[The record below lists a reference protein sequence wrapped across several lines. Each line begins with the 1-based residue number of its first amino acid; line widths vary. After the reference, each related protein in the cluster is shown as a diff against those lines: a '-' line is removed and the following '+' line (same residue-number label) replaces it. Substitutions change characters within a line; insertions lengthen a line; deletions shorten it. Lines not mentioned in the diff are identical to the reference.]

1 MNTNLYILGNGFDLM
16 HEIPSSY
23 SDFARFC
30 KKKNK
35 SLFDIVNKSFPS
47 LSKNPDNLWSNFEE
61 ALGTPDYNFMLKE
74 AKKNDI
80 GKIENMEKPLGV
92 DYCEL
97 RDMMTKWIESL
108 SKSIEVTKVS
118 KQMYFDKENAFFLTF
133 NYTNTL
139 EEVYGIPSDICCHI
153 HEGYDKTL
161 SVDFVGYNWGHSKCE
176 NEINTKLKSLRLDAT
191 DVIPHDIKE
200 AVMYF
205 GKRYDDGNRKLE
217 SWMESIP
224 KQVNDIIV
232 MGHSMAE
239 VDYPYFKSICETY
252 PSAKWHIFYFNQNDL
267 NRKRKVVVDLE
278 IADRVE
284 LLGTTK

>member
-1 MNTNLYILGNGFDLM
+1 MYNFVFI
-16 HEIPSSY
+16 IP
-23 SDFARFC
+23 
-30 KKKNK
+30 
-35 SLFDIVNKSFPS
+35 FPL
-47 LSKNPDNLWSNFEE
+47 LSHNPDNLWSNFEE
-61 ALGTPDYNFMLKE
+61 ALGTPNYDIMLNE
-74 AKKNDI
+74 AKRNDI
-80 GKIENMEKPLGV
+80 GKIDNMEKPLGV

-97 RDMMTKWIESL
+97 RDMMAKWIESL
-108 SKSIEVTKVS
+108 SKSIEVTKVP
-118 KQMYFDKENAFFLTF
+118 KYVYFEKENSFFLTF

-139 EEVYGIPSDICCHI
+139 EDVYEIPREKCCHI
-153 HEGYDKTL
+153 HERYDKTRH
-161 SVDFVGYNWGHSKCE
+161 VDFVGYNWGHSKCD
-176 NEINTKLKSLRLDAT
+176 NEINTKLKSLELDGT
-191 DVIPHDIKE
+191 DVIPHEIKE
-200 AVMYF
+200 AVMNF
-205 GKRYDDGNRKLE
+205 GKRYDDGNRILE

-284 LLGTTK
+284 LLGTIK

>member
-1 MNTNLYILGNGFDLM
+1 MNTKLYILGNGFDLM
-16 HEIPSSY
+16 HGIPSSY

-30 KKKNK
+30 KQKKETLYFLINEEFPK
-35 SLFDIVNKSFPS
+35 LCKDPDI
-47 LSKNPDNLWSNFEE
+47 LWSNFEE
-61 ALGTPDYNFMLKE
+61 ALGTPDYDFMLKE
-74 AKKNDI
+74 AKRNDI

-92 DYCEL
+92 DYYEL
-97 RDMMTKWIESL
+97 RDMMAKWIESL

-118 KQMYFDKENAFFLTF
+118 KQVYFDKENTFFLTF

-139 EEVYGIPSDICCHI
+139 EEIYGIPSERCCHI
-153 HEGYDKTL
+153 HERYDKTRP
-161 SVDFVGYNWGHSKCE
+161 VDFVGYNWGHSKCD

-191 DVIPHDIKE
+191 DVIPHEIKE

-217 SWMESIP
+217 SCVESIP
-224 KQVNDIIV
+224 KQVSDIIV

-239 VDYPYFKSICETY
+239 VGYPYFKRICETY
-252 PSAKWHIFYFNQNDL
+252 PSAQWHIFYFNQNDL
-267 NRKRKVVVDLE
+267 NRKRKVVVDME
-278 IADRVE
+278 IVDRVE